1 MNRIQASLFV
11 SHLISVYLFC
21 SCSLFFTTR
30 YQHEFAQIILVEDED
45 SQDYIF
51 NHINTPQYQINIDH
65 IFILLNIHVAMKR
78 KRQSREI
85 KISNDGEIK
94 IVKVKQRLSSLSF
107 TILVG
112 HPVLRGYWSQRRF
125 LKDLVNW
132 SNNAAYE
139 D

>member
-11 SHLISVYLFC
+11 SHLVFVYLFC

-51 NHINTPQYQINIDH
+51 NHINTPQYQISIFH
-65 IFILLNIHVAMKR
+65 IILLICSIFCWFNP
-78 KRQSREI
+78 S
-85 KISNDGEIK
+85 
-94 IVKVKQRLSSLSF
+94 
-107 TILVG
+107 ILAG

-125 LKDLVNW
+125 LKDLVSW
-132 SNNAAYE
+132 FNNATYE

>member
-1 MNRIQASLFV
+1 MPINMKHCTQPYLVKIIQASLFV
-11 SHLISVYLFC
+11 SHLLCVHLFLFLF
-21 SCSLFFTTR
+21 LFFTTR

-51 NHINTPQYQINIDH
+51 NHMNTPQYQSGDYTEIMRRSQNVLGKHVTD
-65 IFILLNIHVAMKR
+65 ILA
-78 KRQSREI
+78 
-85 KISNDGEIK
+85 
-94 IVKVKQRLSSLSF
+94 
-107 TILVG
+107 G

-132 SNNAAYE
+132 FNNAAYE

>member
-11 SHLISVYLFC
+11 SHLVFVYLFC
-21 SCSLFFTTR
+21 SCSLFFITR

-51 NHINTPQYQINIDH
+51 NRMNTPQHQIS
-65 IFILLNIHVAMKR
+65 IFHVIFYILA
-78 KRQSREI
+78 
-85 KISNDGEIK
+85 
-94 IVKVKQRLSSLSF
+94 
-107 TILVG
+107 G

-132 SNNAAYE
+132 FNNAAYE